1 MHEFIQIMTTVE
13 QQKDA
18 EKIAHQ
24 LLHKR
29 LAACVQIIG
38 PIKSYFWW
46 QDKIDR
52 AAEYLCL
59 IKSRRDL
66 YSKAE
71 EAIREVH
78 PYEVPEIIAV
88 PITAGADTY
97 LQWLETELRAAEQ

>member
-1 MHEFIQIMTTVE
+1 MHEYIQIMTTVD
-13 QQKDA
+13 QQEEA
-18 EKIAHQ
+18 EKIAHE

-46 QDKIDR
+46 QDKIEK

-66 YSKAE
+66 YPTAE
-71 EAIREVH
+71 EAIKQMH

-88 PITAGADTY
+88 PIAAGAGGY
-97 LQWLETELRAAEQ
+97 LQWLATELRTAEQ

>member
-1 MHEFIQIMTTVE
+1 MDEYIQIMTTVE

-18 EKIAHQ
+18 ETIAHQ

-52 AAEYLCL
+52 AAEYICL
-59 IKSRRDL
+59 IKSRKDL

-71 EAIREVH
+71 EAITEVH
-78 PYEVPEIIAV
+78 PYDVPEIIAV
-88 PITAGADTY
+88 PIVAGGGSY
-97 LQWLETELRAAEQ
+97 LQWLATELGLPEQ